1 MTLWPYLLC
10 SLPVLVHVASHPSRL
25 HPFAPI
31 PLFSLPNTTMSAN
44 PFADILD
51 INTSRESRVTSLALV
66 VVRLQSRTIPMF
78 LAQAQH
84 TSNYVRIL
92 PALRD
97 NLIEH
102 RIYNVFS

>member
-1 MTLWPYLLC
+1 MSPHIPRAPFLF
-10 SLPVLVHVASHPSRL
+10 HPP
-25 HPFAPI
+25 HF
-31 PLFSLPNTTMSAN
+31 FTTNTARSAN

-51 INTSRESRVTSLALV
+51 INTSRESRVTSFALV

-78 LAQAQH
+78 LARAQH
-84 TSNYVRIL
+84 ASYYVRIL

-102 RIYNVFS
+102 RIYNVSSYY

>member
-1 MTLWPYLLC
+1 
-10 SLPVLVHVASHPSRL
+10 
-25 HPFAPI
+25 
-31 PLFSLPNTTMSAN
+31 MSAN

-66 VVRLQSRTIPMF
+66 VVRLQSRTIPLF